1 MSTLP
6 DFTKRPI
13 GVTITTRTLLI
24 AGIIILVGWAVVSV
38 RDALL
43 IVFLGI
49 FIGLVFE
56 FPTRLLMEH
65 AKLGRGLAATIA
77 VLGATV
83 IAVILGLLLLVPLV
97 GSVRDLIH
105 QSPSLVDQARDR
117 LPDSIGNSGAAGNV
131 EEGANELS
139 QNTPDA
145 ISAVLGIAG
154 DAASALLTAF
164 TLIFVALFFILD
176 APRLKGALASI
187 LPPGDAE
194 RTDDLW
200 ERITRTVSRWA
211 IGAATIAV
219 IAGTVQGG
227 TAWILGSDYALALG
241 VIAGFLDLIPNIGA
255 TIAGFILTIVIYA
268 EEGLTKALIMLAVVL
283 IYQQVENN
291 LLTPTIQGKATN
303 ISGFF
308 VMSSVTVFGALLGV
322 IGALIAVPVT
332 ASLQLVV
339 QEFTKERRERLA
351 ALQAAAAAPA
361 AAETS

>member
-1 MSTLP
+1 VSTLP
-6 DFTKRPI
+6 GFTKRPI
-13 GVTITTRTLLI
+13 GVQITTRTLLI
-24 AGIIILVGWAVVSV
+24 AGIIFLIVWAVVSV

-56 FPTRLLMEH
+56 FPTRLLMQH
-65 AKLGRGLAATIA
+65 AKLGRGLAATIT

-83 IAVILGLLLLVPLV
+83 VAVLLGLWLLVPLV
-97 GSVRDLIH
+97 DSVRDAIH
-105 QSPSLVDQARDR
+105 QSPSIVEQLRDR
-117 LPDSIGNSGAAGNV
+117 LPGSIGDSGAAKNV
-131 EEGANELS
+131 EEGANELA
-139 QNTPDA
+139 QNTPDPA
-145 ISAVLGIAG
+145 SVVLGVAG
-154 DAASALLTAF
+154 NAASAALTAF
-164 TLIFVALFFILD
+164 TLIFVALFFICD
-176 APRLKGALASI
+176 GPRLKGALGSI
-187 LPPGDAE
+187 LPPADAS

-227 TAWILGSDYALALG
+227 TAWILGSSYALALG

-255 TIAGFILTIVIYA
+255 TIAGFILTLVIYS
-268 EEGLTKALIMLAVVL
+268 EEGLTSALIMLAVVL

-308 VMSSVTVFGALLGV
+308 VMSSVTIFGALLGV

-332 ASLQLVV
+332 ASLQIVV
-339 QEFTKERRERLA
+339 QEYTKERRERLA
-351 ALQAAAAAPA
+351 ASGQVAVNAKAGG
-361 AAETS
+361 